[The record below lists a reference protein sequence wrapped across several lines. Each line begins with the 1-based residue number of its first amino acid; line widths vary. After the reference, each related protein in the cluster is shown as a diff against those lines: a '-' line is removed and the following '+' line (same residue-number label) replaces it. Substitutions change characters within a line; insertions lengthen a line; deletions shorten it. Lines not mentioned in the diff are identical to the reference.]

1 MNKIYIASSWKNAEQ
16 VQTLAAQL
24 REVGFQVDD
33 FTDDSRGRF
42 VFHYSE
48 FAGLEELDAISF
60 LQHDQARRAFNEDKK
75 WLDWADAVV
84 LLLPAGR
91 SAHLEAGY
99 AKGCGKRLVI
109 YQPGRFPTGE
119 FDVMYGFAD
128 LITASF
134 ADMVAFLAEPRKP
147 EGSPVIIDMGKLEDW
162 PITHLRR
169 ACQKNKVKGYSTMS
183 RSELVQ
189 EVRNILNSKG
199 GVSNGTDH
207 QDEVGSG
214 A

>member
-1 MNKIYIASSWKNAEQ
+1 MSVRIYLASSWKNVAEVRQ
-16 VQTLAAQL
+16 LAARL
-24 REVGFQVDD
+24 RDAGHAVDD

-48 FAGLEELDAISF
+48 LGNPAELDAISF
-60 LQHDQARRAFNEDKK
+60 LQHNQARRAFLEDKK
-75 WLDWADAVV
+75 MIDWADAVV

-99 AKGCGKRLVI
+99 AKGTGKQLVI
-109 YQPGRFPTGE
+109 YQPEGFPAGE

-128 LITASF
+128 LLTTSF
-134 ADMVAFLAEPRKP
+134 DDMVEFLSKPR
-147 EGSPVIIDMGKLEDW
+147 PVILDMGKLEDW

-169 ACQKNKVKGYSTMS
+169 ACQRNKIKGYTSMN
-183 RSELVQ
+183 RDELVAA
-189 EVRNILNSKG
+189 VRGIIQRSKG
-199 GVSNGTDH
+199 G
-207 QDEVGSG
+207 